1 MIVKILCSIFIIL
14 SSSTIGYLYSL
25 RYFQRLQQLK
35 DLYISFQ
42 LLETEITYVA
52 TPLATAMQKIGNQS
66 NQPIHQIFKNVHKIL
81 SQRMGYSVEEAW
93 YQAIENHFNHTALTE
108 EDREIL
114 IDFGKNLGCTD
125 QENQTKN
132 FKWIYLQL
140 QKHQQNADELK
151 NKNGKLCKNMGV
163 LAGLAIVIILI

>member
-1 MIVKILCSIFIIL
+1 MIIKILCSILIVL
-14 SSSTIGYLYSL
+14 SSSIIGYLYSF
-25 RYFQRLQQLK
+25 RYLQRLQQLK

-52 TPLATAMQKIGNQS
+52 TPLVIAMEKIGSQS
-66 NQPIHQIFKNVHKIL
+66 NQSIHQIFKDVHKIL
-81 SQRMGYSVEEAW
+81 SKRIGYSVDEAW
-93 YQAIENHFNHTALTE
+93 NQAIENNFNRTALTQ
-108 EDREIL
+108 EDKEIL
-114 IDFGKNLGCTD
+114 IDFGKNLGRTD
-125 QENQTKN
+125 QENQMKN

-151 NKNGKLCKNMGV
+151 NKNGKLCKSMGI